1 MLSSCCTCTKLHS
14 QEAKT
19 EAAAKKLQ
27 KLTACSKKTH
37 HIHVDT

>member
-19 EAAAKKLQ
+19 EAAAKNFRNSLQ
-27 KLTACSKKTH
+27 QKKQY
-37 HIHVDT
+37 IHVDT